1 MTRTRTGLTPAWL
14 ALPWVAI
21 VLAARQPIRDNSFLW
36 HVEAGLLQTR
46 SGSILRTDPF
56 SAAYVGTPWR
66 TQSWLAELA
75 YAQLER
81 TFADLGW
88 VTAYLVVV
96 GALTFGLV
104 AIAQFLESRS
114 WLAVAVTQLGLV
126 WLASPLFA
134 PRPVF
139 VSFVLLAAV
148 VLVVRVPRLWWL
160 GPVMMLVWAASHGS
174 FALGIGVLV
183 LEATRRRSM
192 RLFRVALVSAG
203 AASLT
208 AHGWHVW
215 ALLLDFARSRDSLA
229 LITEWAPPDLLSPA
243 RIPYVAIMAVL
254 FVGATNGRLL
264 TRDLWVVVPF
274 LVFGL
279 TSSRALYPAAIVLSP
294 YVAQS
299 LGFGVEQHIGE
310 RKTPV
315 AALVAVLLIP
325 LVIPVTDAGRLDTAR
340 FPVDAA
346 THIDTGPVFHDDV
359 AGGYLI
365 YTGRRQV
372 FIDDRAELYSPNY
385 MRGMIS
391 ARAGHPSWR
400 ETFGAAGIEQAL
412 LRADDGLVAV
422 LVDDGWET
430 QYEDE
435 DFVVLH
441 R

>member
-1 MTRTRTGLTPAWL
+1 MTRTRNGLTPAWL

-36 HVEAGLLQTR
+36 HVEAGALQAKAGTV
-46 SGSILRTDPF
+46 LRADPF
-56 SAAYVGTPWR
+56 SAAYMGSPWR

-75 YAQLER
+75 YTQLDR
-81 TFADLGW
+81 AFADLGW
-88 VTAYLVVV
+88 VTAYLVVI
-96 GALTFGLV
+96 GTLTFGLV
-104 AIAQFLESRS
+104 AMAQFLDSRS

-148 VLVVRVPRLWWL
+148 VLVVRMPRLWWAA
-160 GPVMMLVWAASHGS
+160 PIIMWVWAASHGS

-183 LEATRRRSM
+183 LEAVRQRSA
-192 RLFRVALVSAG
+192 RLSRMALVSAA

-215 ALLLDFARSRDSLA
+215 TLLLDFARSAESLD

-243 RIPYVAIMAVL
+243 RLPYVAILAVL
-254 FVGATNGRLL
+254 FLGATKGRVL

-279 TSSRALYPAAIVLSP
+279 TSSRALYPAAMALSP

-299 LGFGVEQHIGE
+299 LGFGAEQRIGD

-315 AALVAVLLIP
+315 VALAAVLLIP
-325 LVIPVTDAGRLDTAR
+325 LVIPVADAGVLDKAR
-340 FPVDAA
+340 FPVAA
-346 THIDTGPVFHDDV
+346 AAAIRPGPVFHDDV
-359 AGGYLI
+359 VGGYLI
-365 YTGRRQV
+365 YAGRSHV
-372 FIDDRAELYSPNY
+372 YIDDRAELYPPDY

-400 ETFGAAGIEQAL
+400 DTFGTAGIEQAL
-412 LRADDGLVAV
+412 LRADDGLAAV
-422 LVDDGWET
+422 LVADGWHTEF
-430 QYEDE
+430 EDE
-435 DFVVLH
+435 DFIVL
-441 R
+441 RR